1 MKKHLLA
8 AIAVIGAAVAI
19 PNVAAPAPAQAQ
31 GFFSFSFDT
40 GDVRM
45 AYRDGWYDNRG
56 RWHSWR
62 DAREAREFR
71 SRYAGRYRDS
81 DRDGIPNRFDRDR
94 DGDGIPNRYD
104 ARPNRPGYSYPRTRR
119 DWDGDGV
126 PNRLDDYP
134 RNPWRD

>member
-1 MKKHLLA
+1 MKKYLLA
-8 AIAVIGAAVAI
+8 AVAVIGLAVVI
-19 PNVAAPAPAQAQ
+19 PTVAAPTPAQAQ
-31 GFFSFSFDT
+31 GIFSFSFDT

-45 AYRDGWYDNRG
+45 AYRDGYYDSRG
-56 RWHSWR
+56 RWHGWR

-71 SRYAGRYRDS
+71 ARYGNRYRDM

-94 DGDGIPNRYD
+94 DGDGVPNRYD
-104 ARPNRPGYSYPRTRR
+104 NRPNRPQARRSSR

-126 PNRLDDYP
+126 PNRFDDYP